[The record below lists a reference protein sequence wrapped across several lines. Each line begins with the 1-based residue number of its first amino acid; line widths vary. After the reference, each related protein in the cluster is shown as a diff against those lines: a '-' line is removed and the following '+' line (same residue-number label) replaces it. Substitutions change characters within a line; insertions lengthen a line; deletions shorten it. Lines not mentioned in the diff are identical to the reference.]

1 MESLEFVTDQLSR
14 ITMVPFKNELML
26 ILKKIKTQGINP
38 SINGGSQQNESLKM
52 FKATKIGHQQIKLFH
67 GGYIKLH

>member
-1 MESLEFVTDQLSR
+1 MIKDYNGPLQER
-14 ITMVPFKNELML
+14 INVN
-26 ILKKIKTQGINP
+26 LKKFETQGINP